1 MTVKPTFGGPC
12 SYVIGEEEK
21 KEVMDVLESG
31 YLFRY
36 GSEDDPSFKKK
47 VFTLEQEFSQLIG
60 VKCSKRACIHKVN
73 FQFIPYLYEIVKL
86 SNINPFV

>member
-1 MTVKPTFGGPC
+1 MTVKPTFGGPG

-36 GSEDDPSFKKK
+36 GSEDDPNFKKK
-47 VFTLEQEFSQLIG
+47 VFTL
-60 VKCSKRACIHKVN
+60 V
-73 FQFIPYLYEIVKL
+73 
-86 SNINPFV
+86 